1 MIAALLA
8 LLLAHS
14 DAAWIQAN
22 PRYRDAAGVH
32 CCGPSDCAAAPP
44 GSVSRIADGW
54 KVNATGRVFRD
65 GDPDLYPSTDHQF
78 WLCNRAGSDRCLFV
92 PGADT

>member
-1 MIAALLA
+1 MISLFVALLF
-8 LLLAHS
+8 AHS
-14 DAAWIQAN
+14 EAGWIQNN
-22 PRYRDAAGVH
+22 PNYRDRQGIH
-32 CCGPSDCAAAPP
+32 CCSPHDCAVAPH
-44 GSVSRIADGW
+44 GAVSRVVDGW